1 MLPFAMPCLILGRYM
16 HLYTFMIWGFFRLVN
31 TIYLHSGYDFPW
43 FTNDL
48 CLFYAN
54 SAYHDY
60 HHSHNIGNY
69 AGMLTIWDSLIG
81 ANQNYYEYIN
91 DHKAKAKEE

>member
-1 MLPFAMPCLILGRYM
+1 M
-16 HLYTFMIWGFFRLVN
+16 YTFMIWGTFRLLN

-43 FTNDL
+43 YATDL
-48 CLFYAN
+48 SLFYAN

-69 AGMLTIWDSLIG
+69 ASMLTVWDSVLG
-81 ANQNYYEYIN
+81 NNNGYYEFYN
-91 DHKAKAKEE
+91 DHKAKVKKQ